1 MGTRVL
7 LADDHAIVRQGL
19 RLLLQREGFEVV
31 GEAVNGQE
39 AVRLATESCPDVAVL
54 DYGMPLLNGVDAA
67 RAILQACPIAK
78 VILLTMHADD
88 RYVLEAVRLGVKGY
102 VVKTQASTDLVRAI
116 QEVLRGMMYLS
127 PRVSRTLVQA
137 YLAKSELSADPLTPR
152 EREVLAGDGLRL
164 PRRGTA
170 QDTRR
175 RAQGVRCGPP
185 EGSAGTPGPPRA
197 GTGQGRAGGGRRGP
211 EAPAESRPHGDHAP
225 RARRHQ
231 HG

>member
-1 MGTRVL
+1 MVTRIL

-67 RAILQACPIAK
+67 RAILQACPLAK

-88 RYVLEAVRLGVKGY
+88 RYVLDAVRLGVKGY

-116 QEVLRGMMYLS
+116 HEVLRGMMYLS

-137 YLAKSELSADPLTPR
+137 YLAKSELPPDPLTPR
-152 EREVLAGDGLRL
+152 EREVLQLVAEGKTTREVAGVLGISVK
-164 PRRGTA
+164 T
-170 QDTRR
+170 
-175 RAQGVRCGPP
+175 
-185 EGSAGTPGPPRA
+185 
-197 GTGQGRAGGGRRGP
+197 
-211 EAPAESRPHGDHAP
+211 AESHRTHILRKLDTPNIAGLVRYAI
-225 RARRHQ
+225 RQ
-231 HG
+231 GLVKV

>member
-1 MGTRVL
+1 MATRIL

-54 DYGMPLLNGVDAA
+54 DYGMPLLNGVGAA
-67 RAILQACPIAK
+67 REIQQACPLAK

-137 YLAKSELSADPLTPR
+137 YLAKSELPPDPLTPR
-152 EREVLAGDGLRL
+152 EREVLQLVAEGKTTREVAGALGISVK
-164 PRRGTA
+164 T
-170 QDTRR
+170 
-175 RAQGVRCGPP
+175 
-185 EGSAGTPGPPRA
+185 
-197 GTGQGRAGGGRRGP
+197 
-211 EAPAESRPHGDHAP
+211 AESHRTHILRKLDTPNIAGIVRYAI
-225 RARRHQ
+225 RQ
-231 HG
+231 GLVKV

>member
-1 MGTRVL
+1 MATHIL

-67 RAILQACPIAK
+67 RAILQACPLAK

-137 YLAKSELSADPLTPR
+137 YLAKSELPPDPLTPR
-152 EREVLAGDGLRL
+152 EREVLQLVAEGKTTREVAGVLGISVK
-164 PRRGTA
+164 T
-170 QDTRR
+170 
-175 RAQGVRCGPP
+175 
-185 EGSAGTPGPPRA
+185 
-197 GTGQGRAGGGRRGP
+197 
-211 EAPAESRPHGDHAP
+211 AESHRTHILRKLDTPNIAGLVRYAI
-225 RARRHQ
+225 RQ
-231 HG
+231 GLVKV

>member
-1 MGTRVL
+1 MATRIL

-31 GEAVNGQE
+31 GEAVNGAE

-54 DYGMPLLNGVDAA
+54 DYGMPLLNGVAAA
-67 RAILQACPIAK
+67 REILQTCPLAK

-116 QEVLRGMMYLS
+116 HEVLRGMMYLS

-137 YLAKSELSADPLTPR
+137 YLAKSEAPPDPLTLR
-152 EREVLAGDGLRL
+152 EREVLQLVAEGKTTREIAGVLGISVKTAESHRTHILRKL
-164 PRRGTA
+164 DTPNIAGIVRYAIRRGLIK
-170 QDTRR
+170 
-175 RAQGVRCGPP
+175 V
-185 EGSAGTPGPPRA
+185 
-197 GTGQGRAGGGRRGP
+197 
-211 EAPAESRPHGDHAP
+211 
-225 RARRHQ
+225 
-231 HG
+231 